1 MVSSPPLVL
10 TQFDGTSTMN
20 SIMRDGGYSL
30 VTNIVEIKTKGD
42 KIQDR
47 HLDRSI
53 DKAFFV
59 KEIQDS

>member
-30 VTNIVEIKTKGD
+30 VTNIVEIKTKE
-42 KIQDR
+42 
-47 HLDRSI
+47 SI
-53 DKAFFV
+53 MMSNVVIDQRMFV
-59 KEIQDS
+59 I